1 MEPIGMVLIPAG
13 EFQMGSEEG
22 NFDEK
27 PIHKVSIDAFY
38 IDQYE
43 VTVAEYQIFI
53 KETKYQSPN
62 WKKLE
67 KFAPTDKH
75 PMIFVS
81 WQDAMEY
88 AKWVGKRLPTEA
100 EWEYVARSGL
110 ISSSES
116 AMSVESLSK
125 NSFGIAGLLGN
136 VWEWCLDI
144 YDPKFYLN
152 SDNPHNPRSFGTSKA
167 DTKYAVI
174 RGGSWYQSNNQL
186 RSANRNFANAGVS
199 LAHLGFRCARP
210 VSKITTWNT
219 KRKK

>member
-1 MEPIGMVLIPAG
+1 M
-13 EFQMGSEEG
+13 
-22 NFDEK
+22 
-27 PIHKVSIDAFY
+27 
-38 IDQYE
+38 
-43 VTVAEYQIFI
+43 
-53 KETKYQSPN
+53 PN
-62 WKKLE
+62 NTAWNMIWKKVE

-167 DTKYAVI
+167 GTKYAVI

-199 LAHLGFRCARP
+199 LAHLGFRCVRP